1 MKKSVKI
8 GLAAAIALPILAAA
22 AIRHFVDANTF
33 RPMIESRLTAAL
45 SRKVTLGDLSLSLIT
60 GSLVANDIVI
70 AADPKFGQT
79 PFFTAKRLR
88 IGVQMKPLIFN
99 RQLIVQSFEIDDPQI
114 HLIRA
119 EDGTWNFSTLSH
131 GLSHDRR
138 LSERRSTRHFIRSL
152 RRPHH
157 PQRRQRH
164 HSNAAHREK
173 SPGLR
178 SSRRQR

>member
-22 AIRHFVDANTF
+22 AIRLFVDANTF

-45 SRKVTLGDLSLSLIT
+45 SRKVTLGALSLSVMT
-60 GSLVANDIVI
+60 GSLVANDLAI
-70 AADPKFGQT
+70 AEDPKFGQT

-99 RQLIVQSFEIDDPQI
+99 RQLIVRSFEVDAPQI

-131 GLSHDRR
+131 GAA
-138 LSERRSTRHFIRSL
+138 L
-152 RRPHH
+152 RTPRKRPLYPISPSASSPSKTET
-157 PQRRQRH
+157 PQ
-164 HSNAAHREK
+164 
-173 SPGLR
+173 
-178 SSRRQR
+178 